1 MGTCMARRG
10 FLTLSDCGNPA
21 TTMCNTCSRPMCAMH
36 LSPTSGFTQCLDC
49 AMTNPQQQQNENAEE
64 QYDDEW
70 AHRYRDDYYSSTSYR
85 PFYSGSRYDDSYY
98 SSQDVRSFDEDA
110 NDRELADDES
120 DTGGFEAS

>member
-21 TTMCNTCSRPMCAMH
+21 TTMCSTCSRPMCATH
-36 LSPTSGFTQCLDC
+36 LAPSSGFTQCLDC
-49 AMTNPQQQQNENAEE
+49 AATNPREEQTEGEE

-70 AHRYRDDYYSSTSYR
+70 AHRYHNDYYSSTSYR
-85 PFYSGSRYDDSYY
+85 PFYSGSHHDDSYY

-110 NDRELADDES
+110 NGRELVDDES
-120 DTGGFEAS
+120 ETGGFEAS

>member
-21 TTMCNTCSRPMCAMH
+21 TTMCGTCSRPMCPMH
-36 LSPTSGFTQCLDC
+36 LSPSSGFSTCLDC
-49 AMTNPQQQQNENAEE
+49 AATNPREESEETEE

-85 PFYSGSRYDDSYY
+85 PFYSGTRTDDSYY
-98 SSQDVRSFDEDA
+98 SSQDVRSFDESA
-110 NDRELADDES
+110 NERDFGDDES